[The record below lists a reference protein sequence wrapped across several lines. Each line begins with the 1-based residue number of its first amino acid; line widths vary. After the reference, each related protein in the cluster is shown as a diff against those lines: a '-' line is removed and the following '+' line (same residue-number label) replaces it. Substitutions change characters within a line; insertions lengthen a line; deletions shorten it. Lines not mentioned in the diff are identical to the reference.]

1 MLPNARRDC
10 VDIDCFWMGVLVYSH
25 ILSLYTPT
33 TKNSVQISSDKNN
46 VFAVRA
52 SGNVGSDVIDGL
64 VRKGVETTAYV
75 RNEKKARELFKDEL
89 ATGLLSIVV
98 GTYTSID
105 IYARANEGHDRLF
118 ILVSGGVNKPVS
130 MSKIKEIF
138 GKIAYERRVRQIVDV
153 SSYNVR
159 IDGIQCIIRHMHTTS
174 EDKLLALAE
183 TNSDERS
190 LVILNISECAAAV
203 LTEPVEKHDR
213 SIYEAGA
220 EVLSNEQRAKI
231 FDKVLGTSI
240 MYEQQ
245 TIEDFYKTNISSGMN
260 HSFAYDLIKLAFNGE
275 GKKATLQLAVI
286 LNPPLRTFEEWLQD
300 NIQLF
305 Q

>member
-1 MLPNARRDC
+1 
-10 VDIDCFWMGVLVYSH
+10 
-25 ILSLYTPT
+25 
-33 TKNSVQISSDKNN
+33 
-46 VFAVRA
+46 
-52 SGNVGSDVIDGL
+52 
-64 VRKGVETTAYV
+64 KGVETTAYV
-75 RNEKKARELFKDEL
+75 RNEKARELFKDEL
-89 ATGLLSIVV
+89 ATGLLSSIV
-98 GTYTSID
+98 GTYTSIG
-105 IYARANEGHDRLF
+105 IYARTIEGHDRLF
-118 ILVSGGVNKPVS
+118 ILVCGGVNKPVS

-159 IDGIQCIIRHMHTTS
+159 ID
-174 EDKLLALAE
+174 D
-183 TNSDERS
+183 
-190 LVILNISECAAAV
+190 ISECAAAV

-231 FDKVLGTSI
+231 FNKVLGTSI